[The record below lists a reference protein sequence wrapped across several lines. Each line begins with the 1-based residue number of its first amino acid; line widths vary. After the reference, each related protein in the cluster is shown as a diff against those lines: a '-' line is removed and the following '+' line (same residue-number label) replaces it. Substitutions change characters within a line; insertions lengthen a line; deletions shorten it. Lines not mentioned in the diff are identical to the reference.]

1 MGWEV
6 EGDSCSWHEKN
17 IGSDQT
23 RILSPLSP
31 ACDLGR
37 WPNLS
42 ESSCP
47 QWGLRESLCRIIQA
61 KGSIHLPFFPS
72 AEHPP
77 LSRKQTKM
85 NQGLRFVEGTW
96 SHQEGAE
103 IQSWRPGCDRGGGA
117 VSSLFIFSLY
127 LYSSTLPRAGRWGA
141 AGNQWSDILGSL
153 FAPRAGR
160 LCSRPTFPGLSLSG
174 LHSLG
179 RLPRMWLSPCS
190 LPSIQRPLPSAPST
204 GSGSFLKIQGT
215 EASPTPQILGS
226 PHWEVERGTGASLHI
241 LAAGKKDESGG
252 IHSFLHPS

>member
-1 MGWEV
+1 MQDYSGRRLHLPAFLSFCRAPTPFQKADKNESGP
-6 EGDSCSWHEKN
+6 EIRGGDLESPGRSGDSELEA
-17 IGSDQT
+17 
-23 RILSPLSP
+23 RL
-31 ACDLGR
+31 
-37 WPNLS
+37 WPRS
-42 ESSCP
+42 
-47 QWGLRESLCRIIQA
+47 
-61 KGSIHLPFFPS
+61 
-72 AEHPP
+72 
-77 LSRKQTKM
+77 
-85 NQGLRFVEGTW
+85 
-96 SHQEGAE
+96 
-103 IQSWRPGCDRGGGA
+103 GGA

-127 LYSSTLPRAGRWGA
+127 WCSSTLPRAGRWGA

-160 LCSRPTFPGLSLSG
+160 LCSRPTFPGLLLSG

-190 LPSIQRPLPSAPST
+190 LPSVQRPLPPAPST
-204 GSGSFLKIQGT
+204 GSGSFSKIQGT